1 MQVKYNWEETPAH
14 SFLKWFQV
22 KWQET
27 SLIEKVMA
35 VAVVLVLASFVG
47 NIISAWN
54 TPVS

>member
-1 MQVKYNWEETPAH
+1 
-14 SFLKWFQV
+14 V